1 MSENRQM
8 DRLLNAVEQ
17 FEELL
22 QMIRDAAFQI
32 VDTCP
37 FSSDPEIS
45 RRVDACTQQAQIIR
59 HLATHAM
66 VIASVERL
74 RIAGESRNGSTPYEI
89 YEYVV
94 PAPAFRDSP
103 EVIERITDPYGA
115 GRE

>member
-22 QMIRDAAFQI
+22 ELIRDAADQI
-32 VDTCP
+32 IGTYP
-37 FSSDPEIS
+37 FGSDPEMI
-45 RRVDACTQQAQIIR
+45 RRANVCTEQAQIIR
-59 HLATHAM
+59 HLSTHAM
-66 VIASVERL
+66 MVASVERL
-74 RIAGESRNGSTPYEI
+74 RIVGESRNGSTPYEI

-103 EVIERITDPYGA
+103 ETIERITDPYGA
-115 GRE
+115 GRG